1 MSFYRLIFYHA
12 MLGGWAALAGW
23 FVSEAVFLR
32 RRSGAA
38 IDDWIVLTIAL
49 IGAAIAGGIS
59 LVGAVANGRFK
70 GYELRLTVC
79 LAGGLVGG
87 ALGGYIGNKVS
98 EQTGA
103 NSPVLAVL
111 LLVLGWM
118 LAGLCIGS
126 VEGIL
131 DRSVKKIRNGLL
143 GGAVGGLLGG
153 LCFVPVANLVGGNMS
168 GRAIAFVVLGACIG
182 LFIGLAQ
189 ILLREAWLT
198 VEQGFRPGR
207 QFVLNIPNTI
217 LGTSEKSQLPF
228 IAFGAKGVEPI
239 HLRIRQ
245 QSDGTYLLMDNGSRT
260 GTFVNGQRVTEE
272 VLEDNDLIQLGP
284 NTVRFREVV
293 RHVSSEREAKRR
305 PVKGGPP
312 APIAAALPEALPI
325 VTPAPAAE
333 AIKARTPPVPASGSI
348 TAAPLPLKPKP
359 AMQPPALAP
368 QAIKPAAPMTMPQP
382 IKAPPGAAPR
392 GKACPRCG
400 KPGTPVPGTGN
411 YLCMVCDLKY

>member
-12 MLGGWAALAGW
+12 MLGGWAAFVGW
-23 FVSEAVFLR
+23 FVSEAVLLR

-70 GYELRLTVC
+70 GHELRLSVC

-87 ALGGYIGNKVS
+87 ALGGFIGNEVS

-103 NSPVLAVL
+103 NSPVLSVV

-207 QFVLNIPNTI
+207 QFVLNIPSTI

-245 QSDGTYLLMDNGSRT
+245 QNDGTYLLMDNGSRT
-260 GTFVNGQRVTEE
+260 GTFLNGQRVTEE

-293 RHVSSEREAKRR
+293 RQVSSEREATRR
-305 PVKGGPP
+305 RRSP

-333 AIKARTPPVPASGSI
+333 AITARTPPVPASG
-348 TAAPLPLKPKP
+348 
-359 AMQPPALAP
+359 
-368 QAIKPAAPMTMPQP
+368 
-382 IKAPPGAAPR
+382 
-392 GKACPRCG
+392 
-400 KPGTPVPGTGN
+400 
-411 YLCMVCDLKY
+411 